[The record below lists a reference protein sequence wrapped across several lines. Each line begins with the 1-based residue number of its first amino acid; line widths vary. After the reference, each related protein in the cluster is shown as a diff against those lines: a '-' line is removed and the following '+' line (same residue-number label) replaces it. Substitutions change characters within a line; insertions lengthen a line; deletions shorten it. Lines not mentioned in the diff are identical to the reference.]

1 MGLFFSNVH
10 IRKNDQFDL
19 SQLEGALIKSMTSL
33 GYQVVDDEED
43 SEVSVQICCDD
54 NSEWVSVA
62 SDYFDFQTP
71 EDTRAAAE
79 PLSVLFQTDVLAV
92 TCVDSDFMMLNLI
105 NETDGTDAWINVG
118 MPYGDQFPR
127 RTGFRNTKNNVIGIG
142 FGAWENKVTDYDVF
156 QAVMQAEYTFAEDAL
171 CRAGDLLGLPVS
183 QSTLTTDD
191 DGSIPRSALTSLF
204 FAMPQDT
211 RRELPRLELNMPSM
225 MPCENGKDSLV
236 LVTNKGGQSQG
247 IAVVFQGDYVEKD
260 EITFDQVQLEYDLS
274 HNPRHIIPIQLEKKK
289 AADGSYYWYWE
300 DKEFA
305 IPDKVDPDL
314 SMGKYMNMEHK
325 REFGVR
331 FVPRGNPRKMLD
343 IVVFIAPLE
352 NNCQEGAACWY
363 AWRHSPDKATYIER
377 YNKSWKGFDD
387 SHILDPNDFDL

>member
-1 MGLFFSNVH
+1 MGLFFSNIH

-19 SQLEGALIKSMTSL
+19 SQLEGVFIKSMTSQ
-33 GYQVVDDEED
+33 GYQVVDNKEN

-62 SDYFDFQTP
+62 SDYFDFQTL

-92 TCVDSDFMMLNLI
+92 TCVDSDFMILNLI
-105 NETDGTDAWINVG
+105 NEADGTDAWINVG
-118 MPYGDQFPR
+118 MPYDDQFPR
-127 RTGFRNTKNNVIGIG
+127 RTGFCNTKNKVEGIG
-142 FGAWENKVTDYDVF
+142 FGAWENKVTDYDAF

-171 CRAGDLLGLPVS
+171 YQAENFLGLPAS
-183 QSTLTTDD
+183 QSTLTTDYD
-191 DGSIPRSALTSLF
+191 DSISKNALTSLF
-204 FAMPQDT
+204 FAMPQDS
-211 RRELPRLELNMPSM
+211 RRELPRLELNMPSL
-225 MPCENGKDSLV
+225 MPCVNGEDRRV
-236 LVTNKGGQSQG
+236 FVTNKGGQSQG
-247 IAVVFQGDYVEKD
+247 IAVVFQGDYIEKD

-274 HNPRHIIPIQLEKKK
+274 HSPRRVIPIQLEKKK
-289 AADGSYYWYWE
+289 AANGSYYWYWE
-300 DKEFA
+300 DKEFV

-314 SMGKYMNMEHK
+314 PLGKYMNMEYK

-352 NNCQEGAACWY
+352 NNCQAGAACWY
-363 AWRHSPDKATYIER
+363 AWKYSRDKAAYIER
-377 YNKSWKGFDD
+377 YNKNWKGFDD
-387 SHILDPNDFDL
+387 SQILDPNDFDM